1 MFPAALPVARSRADA
16 FDELV
21 LAAVE
26 EVAPRLGNRLD
37 EVEFAVEDIPPAAVI
52 GQLAPG
58 EPVPL
63 GSWAAGEGR
72 GPAKVVVYRRPVELR
87 AGTDLAELL
96 SIVVVEQLAGL
107 FGIPPEQI
115 DPDLDE

>member
-1 MFPAALPVARSRADA
+1 M
-16 FDELV
+16 V

-26 EVAPRLGNRLD
+26 ELAPRLGHRLD
-37 EVEFAVEDIPPAAVI
+37 RVEFAVEDIPPASVI
-52 GQLAPG
+52 SELAPG

-63 GSWAAGEGR
+63 GSWADADVQ

-87 AGTDLAELL
+87 AGPDLAELL
-96 SIVVVEQLAGL
+96 SVVVVEQLAGL

-115 DPDLDE
+115 DPDLGD